1 VNTVDIDRMLQP
13 FAKLDQ
19 QRLILTSTYINL
31 LLKWNARMNLTAV
44 RDPEEMVTRHFG
56 ESFFAA
62 GILRPYSPASLIDL
76 GSGAGFPGIPLAM
89 FMPETKVSLIESN
102 QKKSTFL
109 KEAVFA
115 LKLTNASVF
124 CGRGEDYQQK
134 AAMVTMRAVERFEQ
148 ALPIALDLVDHE
160 GRIGLMIGVSQA
172 VKAQDIARQMA
183 WQETVTVPGGHSR
196 VLLVGTKLVKVEPT
210 RRKSDK
216 AY

>member
-1 VNTVDIDRMLQP
+1 MNTVDIDRLLQP
-13 FAKLDQ
+13 FAKLDE
-19 QRLILTSTYINL
+19 QRLILTSTYIDL

-89 FMPETKVSLIESN
+89 LMPETKVTLIESN

-109 KEAVFA
+109 KEVIFA
-115 LKLTNASVF
+115 LKLANVSVF
-124 CGRGEDYQQK
+124 TGRGEDHQQK

-148 ALPIALDLVDHE
+148 ALPIALSLVDQE
-160 GRIGLMIGVSQA
+160 GQVALMIGALQA
-172 VKAQDIARQMA
+172 EQARKLA
-183 WQETVTVPGGHSR
+183 SDVEWRETVGVLGGHSR
-196 VLLVGTKLVKVEPT
+196 ILLVGTKSVKVG
-210 RRKSDK
+210 D
-216 AY
+216 